1 MSRGVKPETRPLTV
15 GLGQMVVSAES
26 GATIAAIGLG
36 SCIGLVMHDDTAAVG
51 GMAYIMLPEASGDT
65 HAAGKFADSAVP
77 ALIAELES
85 LGAERSRLQVRMAGG
100 AQMFAAGSGSGSILN
115 VGARNGIATRAA
127 VQAAG
132 LKLLAA
138 DTGGSSGRTV
148 ELAIGAGEVMVRTV
162 GGEPTAL

>member
-1 MSRGVKPETRPLTV
+1 MSPAASPEAPIAV
-15 GLGQMVVSAES
+15 GLGQMVVSGEP

-51 GMAYIMLPEASGDT
+51 GMAHIMLPEASGDT
-65 HAAGKFADSAVP
+65 STAGKFADLAVP

-85 LGAERSRLQVRMAGG
+85 LGAERSRLRVRMAGG
-100 AQMFAAGSGSGSILN
+100 AQMLAAGPGSGAILN

-148 ELAIGAGEVMVRTV
+148 ELEVGPGEVMVRTV
-162 GGEPTAL
+162 GGQPTAL